1 MKLVCLIGLAVM
13 PLLLAF
19 PSIGACAVPDEIVY
33 YGAEND
39 RPMVADAWQP
49 ELVEI
54 KTDAC
59 VYFTIRTPAAG
70 FSIAEREAIV
80 LQRLIEVMSSGK
92 ISPVY
97 VDEVR
102 GAPTV
107 YVDKI
112 RIVTVYPQDVAASGA
127 ANAWALAEQW
137 ADGIRKGL
145 LATAPSTCFGGPPVY
160 TVAIGNQVFFRLTDP
175 MGNATVRAR
184 GKEADAALTSIA
196 GNFNPDMVRQAP
208 RADGGID
215 IIYGCC
221 TTIVTVTPADA
232 KSKGMSVKALADAWV
247 ANIKT
252 GLPKVSGALCN

>member
-1 MKLVCLIGLAVM
+1 MKRVCLLGLALV
-13 PLLLAF
+13 PLVLAL

-33 YGAEND
+33 YGAED
-39 RPMVADAWQP
+39 QRPMVADAWQP
-49 ELVEI
+49 DLVEI
-54 KTDAC
+54 KTDSF

-80 LQRLIEVMSSGK
+80 LQRLIEVMSSGN

-107 YVDKI
+107 YVGKI

-127 ANAWALAEQW
+127 ANAQALAWQW

-145 LATAPSTCFGGPPVY
+145 LATAPSTCFAGPPVY

-175 MGNATVRAR
+175 MGYETVRAR
-184 GKEADAALTSIA
+184 GKVTDAALAAIA
-196 GNFNPDMVRQAP
+196 GNFDPDLVGQAP

-215 IIYGCC
+215 ITYGAD
-221 TTIVTVTPADA
+221 TIVTVTPADA
-232 KSKGMSVKALADAWV
+232 RSKGMSVNALANAWV
-247 ANIKT
+247 ANIKA
-252 GLPKVSGALCN
+252 GLPKVSGALCD